1 MVYTVFTLTH
11 VFFKIIASCIVLFLF
26 SFTSLSSLF
35 THIETNQSESGA
47 KTGVPGEKLPDTPA
61 SRTWLV
67 LHVNSAPCEARTN
80 SSEMIEWSRA
90 LKSATLTTRPRGPPI
105 VPFNRLDAGLVW
117 KELVILFYMRVV
129 KLLVMCGTA
138 MSLPPVVYVRM
149 GNLIV

>member
-1 MVYTVFTLTH
+1 MYWP
-11 VFFKIIASCIVLFLF
+11 FLF
-26 SFTSLSSLF
+26 YYFIFFYSVLRPFQAFSLISRRV
-35 THIETNQSESGA
+35 NQKVGRKPEY
-47 KTGVPGEKLPDTPA
+47 PGENSPDTPA

-67 LHVNSAPCEARTN
+67 PHVNSAPCEARTN
-80 SSEMIEWSRA
+80 SGEMIERSRA

-105 VPFNRLDAGLVW
+105 VPFNRLDVGLVW
-117 KELVILFYMRVV
+117 KELVILFFMRVV